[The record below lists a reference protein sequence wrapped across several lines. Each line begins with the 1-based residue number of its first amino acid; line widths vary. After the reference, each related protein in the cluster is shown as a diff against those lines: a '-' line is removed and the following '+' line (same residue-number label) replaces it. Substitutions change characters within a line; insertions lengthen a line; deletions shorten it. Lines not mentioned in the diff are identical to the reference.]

1 MWYHDLRIPRHWQ
14 GGFWR
19 IYKPYQS
26 IMKLHLPT
34 VLLAAVL
41 ACIPQLAIATETVN
55 LNTYDWDHVETQ
67 WPKFDNVNLSL
78 NGNWS
83 VNLDKFYDLNWGAT
97 DNGSYTLTGQG
108 TMDFKDEVFE
118 IYGGTSKGPGIG
130 NAKYTIASGIVLK
143 NATLEAYGGAQV
155 TFNGA
160 ISPATNKETPCS
172 FSVYSEDEH
181 LSLIDLRGATI
192 KDSDFVKLEF
202 DQGTIIRDQ
211 YTVSAT
217 HGLEIWYPSEE
228 ACAGQ
233 SILQGNLTLA
243 NNGRVVVWGS
253 DAANTNVPYHNMSIT
268 GTLSIIG
275 STKIEFFNDSI
286 SASYLSP
293 ESGTVVFYC
302 KDITGD
308 TGLLSAIE
316 SSWAYSSGD
325 ETISRD
331 IADKKFVSIA
341 QTDGRYALT
350 LVDNGYDPGQPEQPG
365 TIITDGKAPDTL
377 SKDVVVSLVDGGNVD
392 ATEVTSGLSNSYVHG
407 TGGTLVTSDSQTF
420 TMSGSDTLGFSI
432 VGTNGNAGAD
442 IRVGQTG
449 GSITDAAIVL
459 TGDKYE
465 SKLINVQSGLL
476 EIGPNTI
483 LGTTDSMLTI
493 GYPGASG
500 DTVTASVNNR
510 GTINNGVTINSGA
523 SMDNR
528 NTINGDV
535 LVNGSS
541 ILSNNGTVKG
551 EVTVS
556 ENGSVNGSG
565 TFGSTIL
572 HSNAL
577 LYVGNSPGFQQHGSL
592 TLNDNSRLGFYLD
605 GITAATLDNHGSG
618 TYSNLSVTNM
628 LNLNGTVNTKVEVG
642 LGILAAGTESF
653 TLDLIKTEGTVSGNG
668 DYVLSLDDENHLL
681 KEGRLLWDSI
691 TGTLSFTGQVDEAVA
706 AALVGKDG
714 SNIANSLWS
723 STSIVKNFGQT
734 AASQLKVVQ
743 PGDSNVWVS
752 GLGDFV
758 TMNSTS
764 HADGFQYNGG
774 GYATGIDYAW
784 AKKFRAGITFGQTFG
799 TFKSDD
805 NQASVKQDSIMTGL
819 YANYL
824 QPLNDNQNLGLS
836 GYFAYGSVE
845 NRADTFIGNSSYLP
859 GHAKW
864 NDDVFTFGLKS
875 DWNIKVTDKTTLTPF
890 IGIDYVHGAQE
901 SFTETYSNGSRQY
914 RDGSMQVWSVP
925 IGITVKK
932 EVSVGG
938 GQLLLPELTVAYVG
952 DVSRTNPSVKS
963 TIYGIDN
970 KHEGSNPGRSAFMM
984 NAGAN
989 WIINQN
995 WSVGA
1000 FYTLEARSS
1009 QVNQSAS
1016 LSARY
1021 SF

>member
-1 MWYHDLRIPRHWQ
+1 
-14 GGFWR
+14 
-19 IYKPYQS
+19 
-26 IMKLHLPT
+26 MKLHLPT

-41 ACIPQLAIATETVN
+41 ACISQPVIATETIN
-55 LNTYDWDHVETQ
+55 LNTHNWDQYVGDYGNPGYPQ
-67 WPKFDNVNLSL
+67 FDNVNLSL
-78 NGNWS
+78 NGNWA
-83 VNLDKFYDLNWGAT
+83 VNLDKFYNITWGAT
-97 DNGSYTLTGQG
+97 DDGSYTLTGQG
-108 TMDFKDEVFE
+108 TMDFKDEVFT
-118 IYGGTSKGPGIG
+118 ISGGSSKTVATG
-130 NAKYTIASGIVLK
+130 NAKYTIGSGIVLK
-143 NATLEAYGGAQV
+143 NATLEAWGGAQV
-155 TFNGA
+155 TFNGS

-172 FSVYSEDEH
+172 FSVYSFDEH
-181 LSLIDLRGATI
+181 HSVLNLRGATI

-202 DQGTIIRDQ
+202 QHGTIIRDQ

-217 HGLEIWYPSEE
+217 HGFEIWYSSNSTFT
-228 ACAGQ
+228 GK
-233 SILQGNLTLA
+233 SVLQGNLTLA
-243 NNGRVVVWGS
+243 NNGKVTVWGGDDTLYS
-253 DAANTNVPYHNMSIT
+253 NMSIT
-268 GTLSIIG
+268 GTLSITG
-275 STKIEFFNDSI
+275 NTKIEFFNDSP
-286 SASYLSP
+286 ANGVYLNP

-302 KDITGD
+302 KSITGD

-316 SSWAYSSGD
+316 STWTYDD
-325 ETISRD
+325 ETISRN

-350 LVDNGYDPGQPEQPG
+350 LVDSGYNPGQPEQPG

-377 SKDVVVSLVDGGNVD
+377 SQDVVVSLVNGGNVD
-392 ATEVTSGLSNSYVHG
+392 ATEVTSGLNNSYVHG
-407 TGGTLVTSDSQTF
+407 TGGTLVTSDSQIF
-420 TMSGSDTLGFSI
+420 NMSGSDTLGFSI
-432 VGTNGNAGAD
+432 IGTNGNAGAD
-442 IRVGQTG
+442 IQVGQAG

-459 TGDKYE
+459 AGDKYE
-465 SKLINVQSGLL
+465 SRQVNVQSGLL
-476 EIGPNTI
+476 EIGTNTI
-483 LGTTDSMLTI
+483 LGTADSMLTI
-493 GYPGASG
+493 GSSGASG

-510 GTINNGVTINSGA
+510 GTINNDVTINSGA
-523 SMDNR
+523 SLDNR
-528 NTINGDV
+528 NTIKGDV
-535 LVNGSS
+535 MVNGSS
-541 ILSNNGTVKG
+541 ILSNNGTVEG
-551 EVTVS
+551 EVTIA

-565 TFGSTIL
+565 TFASTIL
-572 HSNAL
+572 QSNAL
-577 LYVGNSPGFQQHGSL
+577 LYVGNSPGFQQHNDL
-592 TLNDNSRLGFYLD
+592 TLDNGSRLGFYLD
-605 GITAATLDNHGSG
+605 GITAATLANHGTG
-618 TYSNLSVTNM
+618 TYSNLSVTNSITI
-628 LNLNGTVNTKVEVG
+628 NGAVNTEVEVG
-642 LGILAAGTESF
+642 LGILAAGTEGF
-653 TLDLIKTEGTVSGNG
+653 TLNLIKTNGAVSGNG
-668 DYVLSLDDENHLL
+668 DFVLSLDDKNHLL
-681 KEGRLLWDSI
+681 KEGNLLWNAS

-723 STSIVKNFGQT
+723 STSVVRNFAQT
-734 AASQLKVVQ
+734 AVSQLKATQ

-784 AKKFRAGITFGQTFG
+784 TKKFLAGIAFGQTFG

-805 NQASVKQDSIMTGL
+805 NQASIKQESIMTGL
-819 YANYL
+819 YVNYL
-824 QPLNDNQNLGLS
+824 ETLCDKQSLGLS
-836 GYFAYGSVE
+836 GYFAYGSVK
-845 NRADTFIGNSSYLP
+845 NKANTLIGNSAYLP

-864 NDDVFTFGLKS
+864 NDDVFTFGLKA
-875 DWNIKVTDKTTLTPF
+875 DWNIKITDKTTLTPF
-890 IGIDYVHGAQE
+890 IGIDYVHGSQE

-914 RDGSMQVWSVP
+914 RDGNMQVWSVP
-925 IGITVKK
+925 VGVTTKTQI
-932 EVSVGG
+932 SVGG

-963 TIYGIDN
+963 TIYGIEK

>member
-1 MWYHDLRIPRHWQ
+1 
-14 GGFWR
+14 
-19 IYKPYQS
+19 
-26 IMKLHLPT
+26 MKLHLPT

-41 ACIPQLAIATETVN
+41 ACISQPVIATETIN
-55 LNTYDWDHVETQ
+55 LNTHNWDQYVGDYGNPGYPQ
-67 WPKFDNVNLSL
+67 FDNVNLSL

-83 VNLDKFYDLNWGAT
+83 VNLDKFYNITWGAT
-97 DNGSYTLTGQG
+97 DDGSYTLTGQG
-108 TMDFKDEVFE
+108 TMDFKDEVFT
-118 IYGGTSKGPGIG
+118 ISGGSSKTVATG
-130 NAKYTIASGIVLK
+130 NAKYMISSGIVLK

-155 TFNGA
+155 TFNGS

-217 HGLEIWYPSEE
+217 HGFEIWYSSNSTFT
-228 ACAGQ
+228 GK
-233 SILQGNLTLA
+233 SVLQGNLTLA
-243 NNGRVVVWGS
+243 NNGKVTVWGV
-253 DAANTNVPYHNMSIT
+253 DASYPNMSIT
-268 GTLSIIG
+268 GTLSITG
-275 STKIEFFNDSI
+275 NTKIEFFNDSP
-286 SASYLSP
+286 ANGVYLSP
-293 ESGTVVFYC
+293 DSGTVVFYC
-302 KDITGD
+302 KNITGD

-316 SSWAYSSGD
+316 STWTYDD
-325 ETISRD
+325 ETISRN

-350 LVDNGYDPGQPEQPG
+350 LVDNGYNPGQPEQPG

-377 SKDVVVSLVDGGNVD
+377 SKDVVVSLGNGGNVD

-407 TGGTLVTSDSQTF
+407 TGGTLVTSDSQIF
-420 TMSGSDTLGFSI
+420 NMSGSDTLGFSI
-432 VGTNGNAGAD
+432 IGTNGNAGAD
-442 IRVGQTG
+442 IQVGQAG

-465 SKLINVQSGLL
+465 SRQVNVQSGLL
-476 EIGPNTI
+476 EIGTNTI
-483 LGTTDSMLTI
+483 LGTADSMLTI
-493 GYPGASG
+493 GSSGASG

-510 GTINNGVTINSGA
+510 GTINNDVTINSGA
-523 SMDNR
+523 SLDNR
-528 NTINGDV
+528 NTIKGDV
-535 LVNGSS
+535 MVNGSS
-541 ILSNNGTVKG
+541 ILSNNGTVEG
-551 EVTVS
+551 EVTIA

-565 TFGSTIL
+565 TFASTIL
-572 HSNAL
+572 QSNAL
-577 LYVGNSPGFQQHGSL
+577 LYVGNSPGFQQHNDL
-592 TLNDNSRLGFYLD
+592 TLDNGSRLGFYLD
-605 GITAATLDNHGSG
+605 GITAATLANHGSG
-618 TYSNLSVTNM
+618 TYSNLSVTNSITI
-628 LNLNGTVNTKVEVG
+628 NGAVNTEVEVG
-642 LGILAAGTESF
+642 LGILAAGTEGF
-653 TLDLIKTEGTVSGNG
+653 TLNLIKTNGAVSGNG
-668 DYVLSLDDENHLL
+668 DFVLSLDDKNHLL
-681 KEGRLLWDSI
+681 KEGNLLWNAS

-706 AALVGKDG
+706 AALVGQDG

-723 STSIVKNFGQT
+723 STSVVKNFGQT
-734 AASQLKVVQ
+734 AVSQFKVAQ

-774 GYATGIDYAW
+774 GYAAGIDYAW
-784 AKKFRAGITFGQTFG
+784 TKKFRAGIAFGQTFG

-805 NQASVKQDSIMTGL
+805 NQASIKQDSIMTGL

-824 QPLNDNQNLGLS
+824 ETLNDKQSLGIN

-845 NRADTFIGNSSYLP
+845 NKANTLIGNSSYLP

-864 NDDVFTFGLKS
+864 NDDVFSFGLKA
-875 DWNIKVTDKTTLTPF
+875 DWNIKITDKTTLTPF

-901 SFTETYSNGSRQY
+901 SFTETYTNGSRQY
-914 RDGSMQVWSVP
+914 WNGNMQVWSVP
-925 IGITVKK
+925 VGITIKK

-938 GQLLLPELTVAYVG
+938 GQLLLPELTLAYVG

-984 NAGAN
+984 NAGTN
-989 WIINQN
+989 WVINQN
-995 WSVGA
+995 WSAGA

-1009 QVNQSAS
+1009 QVNQSAA

>member
-1 MWYHDLRIPRHWQ
+1 M
-14 GGFWR
+14 
-19 IYKPYQS
+19 
-26 IMKLHLPT
+26 
-34 VLLAAVL
+34 
-41 ACIPQLAIATETVN
+41 
-55 LNTYDWDHVETQ
+55 
-67 WPKFDNVNLSL
+67 
-78 NGNWS
+78 
-83 VNLDKFYDLNWGAT
+83 
-97 DNGSYTLTGQG
+97 
-108 TMDFKDEVFE
+108 
-118 IYGGTSKGPGIG
+118 
-130 NAKYTIASGIVLK
+130 
-143 NATLEAYGGAQV
+143 
-155 TFNGA
+155 
-160 ISPATNKETPCS
+160 
-172 FSVYSEDEH
+172 
-181 LSLIDLRGATI
+181 I

-217 HGLEIWYPSEE
+217 HGFEIWYSSNST
-228 ACAGQ
+228 CTGQ
-233 SILQGNLTLA
+233 SVLQGSLTLA
-243 NNGRVVVWGS
+243 NNGKVTVWG
-253 DAANTNVPYHNMSIT
+253 DDDKLYPNMSIT
-268 GTLSIIG
+268 GTLSITG
-275 STKIEFFNDSI
+275 NTKIEFFNNSP
-286 SASYLSP
+286 ANGVYLNP

-302 KDITGD
+302 KNITGD

-316 SSWAYSSGD
+316 STWTYND

-331 IADKKFVSIA
+331 ITDKKFVSIA

-377 SKDVVVSLVDGGNVD
+377 SKDVVVSLVNGGSVD
-392 ATEVTSGLSNSYVHG
+392 ATEVTSGLNNSYVHG
-407 TGGTLVTSDSQTF
+407 TGGTLVTSDSQIF

-432 VGTNGNAGAD
+432 VGTDGNSGSN
-442 IRVGQTG
+442 IQVGQVG

-459 TGDKYE
+459 TGNKYE
-465 SKLINVQSGLL
+465 SNQINVRSGLL
-476 EIGPNTI
+476 EIGQNTV
-483 LGTTDSMLTI
+483 LGTAESMLAV
-493 GYPGASG
+493 GSRDGSG
-500 DTVTASVNNR
+500 TEVTASVNNR
-510 GTINNGVTINSGA
+510 GTINNDVTINSGA

-565 TFGSTIL
+565 TFASTIL
-572 HSNAL
+572 QSNAL
-577 LYVGNSPGFQQHGSL
+577 LYVGNSPGFQQHENL
-592 TLNDNSRLGFYLD
+592 TLDNGSRLGFCLD
-605 GITAATLDNHGSG
+605 GITAATLANHGSG
-618 TYSNLSVTNM
+618 TYSNLSVTNS
-628 LNLNGTVNTKVEVG
+628 LTVNGTVNTEVEVG
-642 LGILAAGTESF
+642 LGILAAGTEAF
-653 TLDLIKTEGTVSGNG
+653 TLDLIKTTGTVSGDG
-668 DYVLSLDDENHLL
+668 DFQLSLTDEKHLL
-681 KEGRLLWDSI
+681 KEGSLLWNAA
-691 TGTLSFTGQVDEAVA
+691 TGTLSFTGQVDETVA

-723 STSIVKNFGQT
+723 STSVVKNFGQT
-734 AASQLKVVQ
+734 AVSQFKVTQ
-743 PGDSNVWVS
+743 PGETNVWVS

-774 GYATGIDYAW
+774 GYAAGIDYSW
-784 AKKFRAGITFGQTFG
+784 TKKFRVGIAFGQTFG

-824 QPLNDNQNLGLS
+824 ESINDRQSLGLS

-845 NRADTFIGNSSYLP
+845 NRANTLIGNSSYLP

-864 NDDVFTFGLKS
+864 NDDVFTFGLKA
-875 DWNIKVTDKTTLTPF
+875 DWHIKVTDKTTLTPF

-914 RDGSMQVWSVP
+914 RNGNMQVWSIPV
-925 IGITVKK
+925 GITVKR

-970 KHEGSNPGRSAFMM
+970 KHEGSNPGRSAFML
-984 NAGAN
+984 NAGTN

>member
-1 MWYHDLRIPRHWQ
+1 
-14 GGFWR
+14 
-19 IYKPYQS
+19 
-26 IMKLHLPT
+26 MKLHLPT

-41 ACIPQLAIATETVN
+41 ACISQPVIATETIN
-55 LNTYDWDHVETQ
+55 LNSYDWDNLEH
-67 WPKFDNVNLSL
+67 PYANFDNVNLSL
-78 NGNWS
+78 NGNWA
-83 VNLDKFYDLNWGAT
+83 VNLDKFYNIGWGAT

-108 TMDFKDEVFE
+108 TMDFKDEAFE
-118 IYGGTSKGPGIG
+118 ICGGPSQGYGKG
-130 NAKYTIASGIVLK
+130 NAKYTIGSGIVFK
-143 NATLEAYGGAQV
+143 NTTLEANGGAQV
-155 TFNGA
+155 TFNGSLSA
-160 ISPATNKETPCS
+160 ETNKETPCS
-172 FSVYSEDEH
+172 FSVYSEDGH

-217 HGLEIWYPSEE
+217 HGLEIWYPSFLTQT
-228 ACAGQ
+228 GK

-243 NNGRVVVWGS
+243 ANGKVTIWGHNNAPEAYMYKYS
-253 DAANTNVPYHNMSIT
+253 NMSIT
-268 GTLSIIG
+268 GTLSITG
-275 STKIEFFNDSI
+275 NTKIEFFNDDPSGGT
-286 SASYLSP
+286 YLTP
-293 ESGTVVFYC
+293 EAGTVVFYC
-302 KDITGD
+302 KNITGD
-308 TGLLSAIE
+308 TGLLSVIE
-316 SSWAYSSGD
+316 SVWDDSAGS

-331 IADKKFVSIA
+331 ITDKKFVSIT

-350 LVDNGYDPGQPEQPG
+350 LVDNSYSPGQPEQPG

-377 SKDVVVSLVDGGNVD
+377 SKDVVVSLSNGGNVD
-392 ATEVTSGLSNSYVHG
+392 ATEVTSGLNNSYVHG
-407 TGGTLVTSDSQTF
+407 TGGSLVTGDSQTF

-432 VGTNGNAGAD
+432 VGENGKAGAD
-442 IRVGQTG
+442 IQVGQVG
-449 GSITDAAIVL
+449 GNITDAVIVL
-459 TGDKYE
+459 TGNKYE
-465 SKLINVQSGLL
+465 SKQVNVQSGLL
-476 EIGPNTI
+476 EIGQNTI
-483 LGTTDSMLTI
+483 LGTADSMLSI
-493 GYPGASG
+493 GAPNGSG
-500 DTVTASVNNR
+500 NAVTASVNNR
-510 GTINNGVTINSGA
+510 GTINNDVTINSGA
-523 SMDNR
+523 SLDNR

-535 LVNGSS
+535 LVNASS

-551 EVTVS
+551 EVTIA
-556 ENGSVNGSG
+556 ENGSVNGNG
-565 TFGSTIL
+565 TFASTIL
-572 HSNAL
+572 QSNAL
-577 LYVGNSPGFQQHGSL
+577 LYVGNSPGFQQHNDL
-592 TLNDNSRLGFYLD
+592 TLDNGSRLGFYLD
-605 GITAATLDNHGSG
+605 GITAATLANHGSG
-618 TYSNLSVTNM
+618 TYSNLSVTNS
-628 LNLNGTVNTKVEVG
+628 LAVNGTVHTEVEVG
-642 LGILAAGTESF
+642 LGILAAGTDAF

-668 DYVLSLDDENHLL
+668 DFVLSLEDKNHLL
-681 KEGRLLWDSI
+681 KEGSLLWDST

-706 AALVGKDG
+706 AALVSKDG

-723 STSIVKNFGQT
+723 STSVVKNFGQT
-734 AASQLKVVQ
+734 AVSQFKVTQ

-752 GLGDFV
+752 GLGDFLS
-758 TMNSTS
+758 MNSTS

-774 GYATGIDYAW
+774 GYAAGIDYSW
-784 AKKFRAGITFGQTFG
+784 TKKFRAGIAFGQTFG

-805 NQASVKQDSIMTGL
+805 NQASIKQDSLMTGL

-824 QPLNDNQNLGLS
+824 ETLCDKQSLGLS

-845 NRADTFIGNSSYLP
+845 NKANTFIGNSAYLP
-859 GHAKW
+859 GQAKW
-864 NDDVFTFGLKS
+864 NDDVFTFGLKA

-914 RDGSMQVWSVP
+914 RDGNMQVWSVP
-925 IGITVKK
+925 VGITVKK

-984 NAGAN
+984 NAGTN

>member
-1 MWYHDLRIPRHWQ
+1 
-14 GGFWR
+14 
-19 IYKPYQS
+19 
-26 IMKLHLPT
+26 MKLHLPT

-41 ACIPQLAIATETVN
+41 ACIPQPVIATETVN
-55 LNTYDWDHVETQ
+55 LNTYDWDHVEIES
-67 WPKFDNVNLSL
+67 PKFDNVNLSL

-83 VNLDKFYDLNWGAT
+83 VNLDKFYNLNWGAT
-97 DNGSYTLTGQG
+97 DNGSYILTGQG
-108 TMDFKDEVFE
+108 TMDFKDEVFT
-118 IYGGTSKGPGIG
+118 ISGGTSKEQPGTG
-130 NAKYTIASGIVLK
+130 DAKYTISSDIVLK
-143 NATLEAYGGAQV
+143 NATLKAYGGAQV
-155 TFNGA
+155 TFNGS

-217 HGLEIWYPSEE
+217 HGLVIWY
-228 ACAGQ
+228 AGDF
-233 SILQGNLTLA
+233 SSKVESVFRGNLTLGQ
-243 NNGRVVVWGS
+243 NGKVQVIGDS
-253 DAANTNVPYHNMSIT
+253 LDYLYLNVM
-268 GTLSIIG
+268 GTLSVTGNTIVLFGAPTVNEAFDG
-275 STKIEFFNDSI
+275 S
-286 SASYLSP
+286 P
-293 ESGTVVFYC
+293 VVVFYC
-302 KDITGD
+302 RSLQGD
-308 TGLLSAIE
+308 TSLLSPYE
-316 SSWAYSSGD
+316 EHWVGT
-325 ETISRD
+325 ETKEELIT
-331 IADKKFVSIA
+331 DKKFVSIA

-493 GYPGASG
+493 GYPGALG

-523 SMDNR
+523 SLDNR

-535 LVNGSS
+535 FVNGSS

-551 EVTVS
+551 EVTIS

-565 TFGSTIL
+565 IFGSTIL

-592 TLNDNSRLGFYLD
+592 TLNDNSSLGFYLD
-605 GITAATLDNHGSG
+605 GITAATQANHGSG

-628 LNLNGTVNTKVEVG
+628 LNLNGTVNTEVEVG

-723 STSIVKNFGQT
+723 STSVVKNFGQT
-734 AASQLKVVQ
+734 AVSQFKVTQ

-784 AKKFRAGITFGQTFG
+784 TKKFRAGIAFGQTFG

-845 NRADTFIGNSSYLP
+845 NRADTLIGNSAYLP

-864 NDDVFTFGLKS
+864 NDDVFSFGLKA

-890 IGIDYVHGAQE
+890 IGIDYVHGSQE
-901 SFTETYSNGSRQY
+901 SFTETYSSGRRQY
-914 RDGSMQVWSVP
+914 RDGNMQVWSVP
-925 IGITVKK
+925 VGITVKK

-963 TIYGIDN
+963 TVYGIDN

-984 NAGAN
+984 NAGTN
-989 WIINQN
+989 WVINQN

-1009 QVNQSAS
+1009 QMNQSAS

>member
-1 MWYHDLRIPRHWQ
+1 
-14 GGFWR
+14 
-19 IYKPYQS
+19 
-26 IMKLHLPT
+26 MKLHLPT

-41 ACIPQLAIATETVN
+41 ACVSQPAIATETIN
-55 LNTYDWDHVETQ
+55 LNSYDWDNLEDR
-67 WPKFDNVNLSL
+67 WPTFDNVNLSL

-83 VNLDKFYDLNWGAT
+83 VNLDKFYTLTWGAT

-108 TMDFKDEVFE
+108 TMDFKDEVFT
-118 IYGGTSKGPGIG
+118 ISGGNSKTVATG
-130 NAKYTIASGIVLK
+130 NAKYTIGSGIVLK
-143 NATLEAYGGAQV
+143 NATLEAWGGAQV
-155 TFNGA
+155 TFNGSLSA
-160 ISPATNKETPCS
+160 ETNKETPCS
-172 FSVYSEDEH
+172 FSVYSKDEH
-181 LSLIDLRGATI
+181 LSQIDLRGATI
-192 KDSDFVKLEF
+192 KDTDFVKLEF
-202 DQGTIIRDQ
+202 QQGTIIRDQ
-211 YTVSAT
+211 YTVSST
-217 HGLEIWYPSEE
+217 HGFEIWYPGGTSTAIGE
-228 ACAGQ
+228 
-233 SILQGNLTLA
+233 SVFQGNLTLA
-243 NNGRVVVWGS
+243 NNGKVTVWGN
-253 DAANTNVPYHNMSIT
+253 DDTLYPNMSIAGILFIT
-268 GTLSIIG
+268 GN
-275 STKIEFFNDSI
+275 TKIEFFNDNYLSDG
-286 SASYLSP
+286 SYLSP
-293 ESGTVVFYC
+293 DSGTVVFYC
-302 KDITGD
+302 KNITGD

-316 SSWAYSSGD
+316 STWTYDD

-331 IADKKFVSIA
+331 IIDKKFVSIA

-350 LVDNGYDPGQPEQPG
+350 LVDNGYNPGQPEQPG

-377 SKDVVVSLVDGGNVD
+377 SKDVVVSLGDGGNVD
-392 ATEVTSGLSNSYVHG
+392 ATEVTSGLSNSYVKG
-407 TGGTLVTSDSQTF
+407 NGGSLLTSDSQTF
-420 TMSGSDTLGFSI
+420 TMAGSDTLGFSI
-432 VGTNGNAGAD
+432 VGENGNAGAD
-442 IRVGQTG
+442 IQVGQVG
-449 GSITDAAIVL
+449 GNITDAAIVL
-459 TGDKYE
+459 TGSKYE
-465 SKLINVQSGLL
+465 SKQVNVESGLL
-476 EIGPNTI
+476 EIGQNTV
-483 LGTTDSMLTI
+483 LGTPDSMLVI
-493 GYPGASG
+493 GSSDASNG
-500 DTVTASVNNR
+500 TVTASVNNR
-510 GTINNGVTINSGA
+510 GTINNDVTINPGA
-523 SMDNR
+523 SLDNR
-528 NTINGDV
+528 YTVNGNV

-541 ILSNNGTVKG
+541 ILSNNGTIKG
-551 EVTVS
+551 EVTIA

-565 TFGSTIL
+565 TFASTIL
-572 HSNAL
+572 QSNAL
-577 LYVGNSPGFQQHGSL
+577 LYVGNSPGFQQHNKL
-592 TLNDNSRLGFYLD
+592 TLNDDSRLGFYLD
-605 GITAATLDNHGSG
+605 GITAATQANHGSG
-618 TYSNLSVTNM
+618 TYSNLFVTNSI
-628 LNLNGTVNTKVEVG
+628 TVNGAVNTEVEVG
-642 LGILAAGTESF
+642 LGILAAGTKAF
-653 TLDLIKTEGTVSGNG
+653 TLDLIKTDGTVSGNG
-668 DYVLSLDDENHLL
+668 DFILSLDDKNHLL
-681 KEGRLLWDSI
+681 KEGNLLWNAS

-723 STSIVKNFGQT
+723 STSVVKNFGQT
-734 AASQLKVVQ
+734 AVSQSKVTQ

-752 GLGDFV
+752 GLGDFLSL
-758 TMNSTS
+758 NSTS

-774 GYATGIDYAW
+774 GYAAGIDYAW
-784 AKKFRAGITFGQTFG
+784 TKKFRAGIAFGQTFG

-805 NQASVKQDSIMTGL
+805 NQASIKQDSIMTGL

-824 QPLNDNQNLGLS
+824 ETLCEKQSLGLS

-864 NDDVFTFGLKS
+864 NDDVFTFGLKA

-932 EVSVGG
+932 EISVVG

-984 NAGAN
+984 NAGTN
-989 WIINQN
+989 WVINQN

>member
-1 MWYHDLRIPRHWQ
+1 
-14 GGFWR
+14 
-19 IYKPYQS
+19 
-26 IMKLHLPT
+26 MKLHLPT

-41 ACIPQLAIATETVN
+41 ACISQPVIATETIN
-55 LNTYDWDHVETQ
+55 LNTHNWDQYVGDYGNPGYPQ
-67 WPKFDNVNLSL
+67 FDNVNLSL

-83 VNLDKFYDLNWGAT
+83 VNLDKFYNITWGAT
-97 DNGSYTLTGQG
+97 DGGSYTLTGQG
-108 TMDFKDEVFE
+108 TMDFKDEVFT
-118 IYGGTSKGPGIG
+118 ISGGSSKTVATG
-130 NAKYTIASGIVLK
+130 NAKYMISSGIVLK

-155 TFNGA
+155 TFNGS

-172 FSVYSEDEH
+172 FSVYSFDEH
-181 LSLIDLRGATI
+181 HSVLNLRGATI

-217 HGLEIWYPSEE
+217 HGFEIWYSSNSTFT
-228 ACAGQ
+228 GK
-233 SILQGNLTLA
+233 SVLQGNLTLA
-243 NNGRVVVWGS
+243 NNGKVTVWGV
-253 DAANTNVPYHNMSIT
+253 DASYPNMSIT
-268 GTLSIIG
+268 GTLSITG
-275 STKIEFFNDSI
+275 NTKIEFFNDSP
-286 SASYLSP
+286 ANGAYLSP
-293 ESGTVVFYC
+293 DSGTVVFYC
-302 KDITGD
+302 KNITGD

-316 SSWAYSSGD
+316 STWTYDD
-325 ETISRD
+325 ETISRN

-350 LVDNGYDPGQPEQPG
+350 LVDNGYNPGQPEQPG

-377 SKDVVVSLVDGGNVD
+377 SKDVVVSLGNGRNVD

-407 TGGTLVTSDSQTF
+407 TGGTLVTSDSQIF
-420 TMSGSDTLGFSI
+420 NMSGSDTLGFSI
-432 VGTNGNAGAD
+432 IGTNGNAGAD
-442 IRVGQTG
+442 IQVGQAG

-465 SKLINVQSGLL
+465 SRQVNVQSGLL
-476 EIGPNTI
+476 EIGTNTI
-483 LGTTDSMLTI
+483 LGTADSMLTI
-493 GYPGASG
+493 GSSGASG

-510 GTINNGVTINSGA
+510 GTINNDVTIHSGA
-523 SMDNR
+523 SLDNR

-535 LVNGSS
+535 QVNASS

-565 TFGSTIL
+565 TFDSTIL
-572 HSNAL
+572 QSNAL
-577 LYVGNSPGFQQHGSL
+577 LYVGNSPGFQQHNDL
-592 TLNDNSRLGFYLD
+592 TLDNGSRLGFYLD
-605 GITAATLDNHGSG
+605 GITAATLGNHGSG
-618 TYSNLSVTNM
+618 TYSNLSVTNSI
-628 LNLNGTVNTKVEVG
+628 TVNGSVNTEIEVG
-642 LGILAAGTESF
+642 LGILAAGTDAF
-653 TLDLIKTEGTVSGNG
+653 TLDLIKTNGTVSGNG
-668 DYVLSLDDENHLL
+668 HFVLSLDDENHLL
-681 KEGRLLWDSI
+681 KEGCLLWDS
-691 TGTLSFTGQVDEAVA
+691 TAGTLSFTGQVDEAVA

-723 STSIVKNFGQT
+723 SASVVKNFGQT
-734 AASQLKVVQ
+734 AVSQLKVTQ

-752 GLGDFV
+752 GLGDFLS
-758 TMNSTS
+758 MNSTS

-774 GYATGIDYAW
+774 GYAAGIDYSW
-784 AKKFRAGITFGQTFG
+784 TKKFRAGIAFGQTFG

-805 NQASVKQDSIMTGL
+805 NQASIKQDSIMTGL

-824 QPLNDNQNLGLS
+824 ETLCDKQSLGLS

-845 NRADTFIGNSSYLP
+845 NKASTLIGNSAYLP

-864 NDDVFTFGLKS
+864 NDDVFTFGLKA

-890 IGIDYVHGAQE
+890 VGIDYIHGAQE
-901 SFTETYSNGSRQY
+901 NFTETYSNGSRQY
-914 RDGSMQVWSVP
+914 RDGNMQVWSVP
-925 IGITVKK
+925 VGITVKK
-932 EVSVGG
+932 EISVGG
-938 GQLLLPELTVAYVG
+938 GQLLLPELTLAYVG

-963 TIYGIDN
+963 TIYGIGN

-984 NAGAN
+984 NAGTN

-995 WSVGA
+995 WSIGA

>member
-1 MWYHDLRIPRHWQ
+1 
-14 GGFWR
+14 
-19 IYKPYQS
+19 
-26 IMKLHLPT
+26 MKLHLPT

-41 ACIPQLAIATETVN
+41 ACISQPVIATETIN
-55 LNTYDWDHVETQ
+55 LNTHNWDQYVGDYGN
-67 WPKFDNVNLSL
+67 PGYPSFDNANLTL

-83 VNLDKFYDLNWGAT
+83 VNLDKFYNITWGAT
-97 DNGSYTLTGQG
+97 DDGSYTLTGQG
-108 TMDFKDEVFE
+108 TMDFKDEVFT
-118 IYGGTSKGPGIG
+118 ISGGSSKTVATG
-130 NAKYTIASGIVLK
+130 NAKYTIGSGIVLK
-143 NATLEAYGGAQV
+143 NATLEAWGGAQV
-155 TFNGA
+155 TFNGS
-160 ISPATNKETPCS
+160 ISPATNRETPCS
-172 FSVYSEDEH
+172 FSVYSFDEH
-181 LSLIDLRGATI
+181 LSILDLRGATI

-202 DQGTIIRDQ
+202 ENGTIIRDK

-217 HGLEIWYPSEE
+217 HGFEIWSVYVQE
-228 ACAGQ
+228 
-233 SILQGNLTLA
+233 SIPQLSYFLGNLTLA
-243 NNGRVVVWGS
+243 SGGNIVTFTQGESAGYAQVSVTGS
-253 DAANTNVPYHNMSIT
+253 
-268 GTLSIIG
+268 LSISGKTTIDFRNIFTENG
-275 STKIEFFNDSI
+275 FV
-286 SASYLSP
+286 SP
-293 ESGTVVFYC
+293 ETGTVVFYC
-302 KDITGD
+302 KTITGD
-308 TGLLSAIE
+308 TNLLKITE
-316 SSWAYSSGD
+316 SFWDEEENLSS
-325 ETISRD
+325 RN

-365 TIITDGKAPDTL
+365 TIITDGKAPGIL

-392 ATEVTSGLSNSYVHG
+392 ATEVTSGLSNYYVHG

-465 SKLINVQSGLL
+465 SRQVNVQSGLL
-476 EIGPNTI
+476 EIGTNTI
-483 LGTTDSMLTI
+483 LGTADSMLTI
-493 GYPGASG
+493 GSSGASG

-510 GTINNGVTINSGA
+510 GTINNDVTINSGA
-523 SMDNR
+523 SLDNR
-528 NTINGDV
+528 NTIKGDV
-535 LVNGSS
+535 MVNGSS

-551 EVTVS
+551 EVTIS

-592 TLNDNSRLGFYLD
+592 TLNDSSRLGFYLD
-605 GITAATLDNHGSG
+605 GITAATQANHGLG

-628 LNLNGTVNTKVEVG
+628 LNLNGTVNTEVEVG

-653 TLDLIKTEGTVSGNG
+653 TLDLIKTEGTVAGNG

-723 STSIVKNFGQT
+723 GTSAVKNFGQT

-784 AKKFRAGITFGQTFG
+784 TKKFRAGIAIGQTFG

-805 NQASVKQDSIMTGL
+805 NQASIKQDSIMTSL
-819 YANYL
+819 YANYIETL
-824 QPLNDNQNLGLS
+824 CDKQNLGLS

-845 NRADTFIGNSSYLP
+845 NKANTLIGNSSYLP

-864 NDDVFTFGLKS
+864 NDDVFSFGLKA

-890 IGIDYVHGAQE
+890 VGIDYIHGAQE

-914 RDGSMQVWSVP
+914 RDGNMQVWSVP
-925 IGITVKK
+925 VGVTVKK

-938 GQLLLPELTVAYVG
+938 GQLLLPELTFAYVG

-970 KHEGSNPGRSAFMM
+970 KHEGSNPGRSAFML

-989 WIINQN
+989 WSINQN
-995 WSVGA
+995 WSIGA

>member
-1 MWYHDLRIPRHWQ
+1 
-14 GGFWR
+14 
-19 IYKPYQS
+19 
-26 IMKLHLPT
+26 MKLHLPT

-41 ACIPQLAIATETVN
+41 ACISQPVIATETIN
-55 LNTYDWDHVETQ
+55 LNSYDWDNLEDR

-130 NAKYTIASGIVLK
+130 NAKYMISSGIVLK

-155 TFNGA
+155 TFNGS
-160 ISPATNKETPCS
+160 ISPETSKETPCS
-172 FSVYSEDEH
+172 FSVYSKDEH
-181 LSLIDLRGATI
+181 LSQIDLRGAAI

-202 DQGTIIRDQ
+202 QQGTIIRDQ

-217 HGLEIWYPSEE
+217 HGFEIWYHSPST
-228 ACAGQ
+228 AIGQ
-233 SILQGNLTLA
+233 SVFQGNLTLA
-243 NNGRVVVWGS
+243 NNGMITVWSHNEVLYPNMTITGS
-253 DAANTNVPYHNMSIT
+253 LSIT
-268 GTLSIIG
+268 GN
-275 STKIEFFNDSI
+275 TKIEFFHDDDT
-286 SASYLSP
+286 YLSP
-293 ESGTVVFYC
+293 KAGTVVFYC
-302 KDITGD
+302 KNITGD
-308 TGLLSAIE
+308 TGLLSAME
-316 SSWAYSSGD
+316 STWDDNSGE

-331 IADKKFVSIA
+331 ITDKKFVSIA

-350 LVDNGYDPGQPEQPG
+350 LVDNGYNPGQPEQPG

-377 SKDVVVSLVDGGNVD
+377 SKDVVVSLGNGGNVD
-392 ATEVTSGLSNSYVHG
+392 ATEVTSGLSNFYVKG
-407 TGGTLVTSDSQTF
+407 NGGSLVTSDSQTF
-420 TMSGSDTLGFSI
+420 TMSGFDTLGFSI
-432 VGTNGNAGAD
+432 IGTNGNAGAD
-442 IRVGQTG
+442 IQVGQVG
-449 GSITDAAIVL
+449 GNITDAAIVL
-459 TGDKYE
+459 AGDKYE
-465 SKLINVQSGLL
+465 SKQVNVQSGLL
-476 EIGPNTI
+476 EIGQNTI
-483 LGTTDSMLTI
+483 LGTVDSMLTV
-493 GYPGASG
+493 GVSNGSG
-500 DTVTASVNNR
+500 NTVAASVNNR
-510 GTINNGVTINSGA
+510 GTINNDVTINANA
-523 SMDNR
+523 SLDNR
-528 NTINGDV
+528 NTINGNV

-551 EVTVS
+551 EVTIA
-556 ENGSVNGSG
+556 ENGLVNGSG
-565 TFGSTIL
+565 TFASTIL
-572 HSNAL
+572 QSNAL
-577 LYVGNSPGFQQHGSL
+577 LYVGNSPGFQQHNDL
-592 TLNDNSRLGFYLD
+592 TLDNGSRLGFYLD
-605 GITAATLDNHGSG
+605 GITAASLANHGSG
-618 TYSNLSVTNM
+618 TYSNLSVTNSITV
-628 LNLNGTVNTKVEVG
+628 NGTVNTEVEVG
-642 LGILAAGTESF
+642 LGILAAGTEAF
-653 TLDLIKTEGTVSGNG
+653 TLDLIKTDGTVSGNA
-668 DYVLSLDDENHLL
+668 DFVLSLDDKNHLL
-681 KEGRLLWDSI
+681 KEGSLLWDTS

-723 STSIVKNFGQT
+723 STSVVRNFAQT
-734 AASQLKVVQ
+734 AVSQLKVSQ

-752 GLGDFV
+752 GLGDFLS
-758 TMNSTS
+758 MNSTS

-774 GYATGIDYAW
+774 GYAAGIDYSW
-784 AKKFRAGITFGQTFG
+784 TKKFRAGIAFGQTFG

-805 NQASVKQDSIMTGL
+805 NQSSIKQDSLMTGL

-824 QPLNDNQNLGLS
+824 ETLNDKQSLGVN
-836 GYFAYGSVE
+836 GYFAYGAVE
-845 NRADTFIGNSSYLP
+845 NRANTLVGNSSYLP

-864 NDDVFTFGLKS
+864 NDDVFTFGLKA
-875 DWNIKVTDKTTLTPF
+875 DWNIKITDKTTLTPF

-914 RDGSMQVWSVP
+914 RDGNMQVWSVP
-925 IGITVKK
+925 VGITVKK

-938 GQLLLPELTVAYVG
+938 GQLLLPELTLAYVG

-984 NAGAN
+984 NAGTN
-989 WIINQN
+989 WVINQN